1 MKLRCTS
8 QVLTESSLEP
18 WVHPDYLADMPIAVY
33 LVDDHPFMLE
43 GIRSILTGHEGFSI
57 CGESADPVEA
67 LEKIP
72 ASGAELVITD
82 HSMPGM
88 SGAELSRRLLQKSP
102 GIKILALSMHGDQE
116 HIREMLDA
124 GVSGYVLKNTS
135 RAELLEALDRIAKG
149 GMYFSQDAATEIL
162 KPRPVTEKQDEK
174 PAIRLTPREIDIVR
188 CIAQELNNAEIAE
201 KLFISERTVETHR
214 KNIFHKTQTK
224 SVAGLIR
231 FALSAGYIE

>member
-1 MKLRCTS
+1 MRYFAT
-8 QVLTESSLEP
+8 
-18 WVHPDYLADMPIAVY
+18 MPVAVY

-43 GIRSILTGHEGFSI
+43 GIRSILHGHADFRI
-57 CGESADPVEA
+57 CGESADPMEA

-72 ASGAELVITD
+72 ESGAEVLITD

-88 SGAELSRRLLQKSP
+88 SGAELSRKLLALRP
-102 GIKILALSMHGDQE
+102 ELKILALSMHGDLE

-149 GMYFSQDAATEIL
+149 GTYYSQDAAAELL
-162 KPRPVTEKQDEK
+162 KPRVAAEK
-174 PAIRLTPREIDIVR
+174 PEEKTGIRLTPREIDIVR